1 MRAMEARVNLG
12 FRCLRAALLAA
23 LPAFVATVGAQAQQ
37 PLGARPANDAADQ
50 RLAPEDRDAAAR
62 AAASR
67 LEGVG
72 GDPEALLGAPAAL
85 DDPYRSAYDAAGRE
99 GSALRNTQRVPRG
112 ALTSELYAPK
122 PAAKGKG
129 KAKGPLGGAA
139 NGDPREA
146 KANKADPGAQTP
158 MGSALTIYHGPS
170 DAGNAA
176 GQVYKMPW

>member
-1 MRAMEARVNLG
+1 MNLG

-23 LPAFVATVGAQAQQ
+23 LPAFVAPVGAQAQQ
-37 PLGARPANDAADQ
+37 FMGERAPNNAADQ

-62 AAASR
+62 AAADR
-67 LEGVG
+67 LGGIG

-112 ALTSELYAPK
+112 ALANEGYGPK
-122 PAAKGKG
+122 PAARGNG
-129 KAKGPLGGAA
+129 KAKAPPDLAA
-139 NGDPREA
+139 NDDPGEA

-158 MGSALTIYHGPS
+158 MGSALSIYHGPG
-170 DAGNAA
+170 DVGKAA